1 MTLPDGEWI
10 RVLLTVAFGALA
22 GGLTNRV
29 AIWMLFHPYEPPRMA
44 GRRLE
49 WLQGAVPKNQARLAR
64 TIGNAVGTR
73 LLTPADISAELR
85 DEALRSAFQDRLRE
99 LAVELV
105 REEGPTL
112 AELLPPAAL
121 EEVREL
127 LASLFGELRGELVA
141 SAERGALGER
151 AEHLLEELAASLR
164 DEPVG
169 ESLSR
174 ERVAGL
180 RRRADEG
187 LERLVESEAL
197 ERTVRRHLGQAAG
210 HVLRPGRTL
219 EALIPG
225 GLVSAV
231 EHAIQ
236 DYLPLAM
243 ERLGRLLEDPDARAR
258 VEEAVHGLLDR
269 FMRDL
274 KFHQRVVA
282 KLIITEETVDR
293 VLETLR
299 AEGADQLAEL
309 LREDE
314 VQAVMARNVN
324 EAIVEFL
331 RRPTTRVFGEA
342 DDPQV
347 LRATDAVGDWL
358 LRAVRDPGAR
368 RFLLEQLEDA
378 VWKAGER
385 TWGEVVALL
394 PAHRAGGWLAAA
406 LESEAGRALYD
417 SLADSLTEGLLHRP
431 VGTVTRFLREDAAV
445 RLADAAA
452 DPAWEWVTGQIPEVA
467 ARVRVAD
474 RVEEKIRDYPL
485 EDLEAL
491 VRSVTEHELDLIVR
505 LGYVLG
511 AVIGTILVGV
521 NALVP

>member
-1 MTLPDGEWI
+1 MTLPDADWI
-10 RVLLTVAFGALA
+10 RALLTVLFGALA

-29 AIWMLFHPYEPPRMA
+29 AIWMLFHPYESPRVA

-49 WLQGAVPKNQARLAR
+49 WLQGAIPKNQDRLAR
-64 TIGNAVGTR
+64 TIGSAVGTR

-85 DEALRSAFQDRLRE
+85 DEGLRVAFQERLRE
-99 LAVELV
+99 LAAELV
-105 REEGPTL
+105 GKEGPSL

-121 EEVREL
+121 MEL
-127 LASLFGELRGELVA
+127 RDVLGKVFRELRGQLAVSLEGK
-141 SAERGALGER
+141 EFGER
-151 AEHLLEELAASLR
+151 AERLLEELTTALR
-164 DEPVG
+164 DEPLG

-174 ERVAGL
+174 ERIAEV
-180 RRRADEG
+180 RERADDWLG
-187 LERLVESEAL
+187 RLVESEAL
-197 ERTVRRHLGQAAG
+197 ERTVRRHLEDAAG

-219 EALIPG
+219 EELIPG

-243 ERLGRLLEDPDARAR
+243 ERLGRLLEDPSARAR

-342 DDPQV
+342 GDPQV
-347 LRATDAVGDWL
+347 AHALDAVAEWL
-358 LRAVRDPGAR
+358 LRAARDPGAR
-368 RFLLEQLEDA
+368 RFLLEQVEDA

-385 TWGEVVALL
+385 SWGEALEL
-394 PAHRAGGWLAAA
+394 VPAERMGGWLATA
-406 LESEAGRALYD
+406 LRSEAGRALYD
-417 SLADSLTEGLLHRP
+417 SVADSLTGGLLNRP
-431 VGTVTRFLREDAAV
+431 VGTLTRFLREDAAV

-452 DPAWEWVTGQIPEVA
+452 DPAWEWVRAQIPEVA

-474 RVEEKIRDYPL
+474 RVEEKIREYPL
-485 EDLEAL
+485 RELEAL
-491 VRSVTEHELDLIVR
+491 VRSVTERELDLIVR